1 MENQEIR
8 PEVLRRREWKK
19 RAKETVRGHY
29 LLLVSLCLAAVF
41 FGTEFGFIKSHSIN
55 LYYAVT
61 GRVSEIGGDVLKLD
75 AEGAREKV
83 LRDLIKDNI
92 KAGHE
97 KAAEQLQ
104 AYAEEKLTNTVVGR
118 RSGIFAA
125 IANEISSGQLYMTIF
140 SALHS
145 MIHSTRAASAI
156 VVAGDLLLTVA
167 IWIFLRNVYQ
177 AALRRI
183 FLEARTYPEVP
194 VTHLLHLRLMR
205 RWGRT
210 AMTLLLRSVLETLW
224 WLTIVGGPIKHYA
237 YFLVP
242 YIVAENPDIG
252 PREAIRLSRRMMDGH
267 KWECFKL
274 ELSFIG
280 WFLLGVLTF
289 GLVDVFWAVPYE
301 TATLTEFYAARRDE
315 ARESGLEGADRL
327 NDTYLY
333 EKAEEAFLRQTYQ
346 DVEEH
351 KHFIDEHRVT
361 LPPVRA
367 FFAKNLGLW
376 IGTMEEK
383 KRYDEVDNRRQ
394 QIVEDRAVIKGKIY
408 PHRLNPRWDPKLNNV
423 VHSLRYLRTYS
434 IWSLILAFFTFG
446 FVGWMWEVSLHLFG
460 DGVFVN
466 RGVMHGPWL
475 PIYGVGGVLAVLLLK
490 KFIDSPVLTF
500 VIVFFGCSVLEF
512 GTAMYLDKV
521 KHVKYW
527 NYTGYFG
534 NIDGKVCIEGAMV
547 FGFAACAT
555 IYILG
560 PLVDD
565 MLKKLKPAV
574 KIALCTSLVVVFIA
588 DNVYTKFHPNE
599 GEGITDYAASVS
611 VSEVLTSGETSDI
624 IIT

>member
-83 LRDLIKDNI
+83 LQDLIKDNI

-125 IANEISSGQLYMTIF
+125 IANEISSGRLYMTIF

-205 RWGRT
+205 RWGRA

-301 TATLTEFYAARRDE
+301 TATLTEFYAARRAE

-408 PHRLNPRWDPKLNNV
+408 PRRLNPRWDPKLNNV

-475 PIYGVGGVLAVLLLK
+475 PIYGGGVVLILVALARWRSKPAVEAVLIVLMCGVVEYMTS
-490 KFIDSPVLTF
+490 FI
-500 VIVFFGCSVLEF
+500 LEQIA
-512 GTAMYLDKV
+512 GMRWWD
-521 KHVKYW
+521 
-527 NYTGYFG
+527 YTGYFLNLNG
-534 NIDGKVCIEGAMV
+534 RICGEGLTVFALGGMAAVYLLVPILDTMWSRIRPKVMVTVCAVLLACFVSDAVYSAMV
-547 FGFAACAT
+547 
-555 IYILG
+555 
-560 PLVDD
+560 
-565 MLKKLKPAV
+565 
-574 KIALCTSLVVVFIA
+574 
-588 DNVYTKFHPNE
+588 PNT
-599 GEGITDYAASVS
+599 GDGITDYSAYQEIGAEEPAA
-611 VSEVLTSGETSDI
+611 LPGGE
-624 IIT
+624 